1 MKFSRRLC
9 ASISSIIVFFI
20 LLSSATVNLNAQV
33 EKGPLLTSNM
43 TINDTISGGAKNNSQ
58 PITFEVS
65 SSSSKGVPDGD
76 TNPPINQGIFNAQ
89 ITWTPNDIGK
99 ENTFD
104 IKFINTSSGGELQ
117 DIKYDIMI
125 FEDGNHLAETHRAD
139 QRNNTQKYVFPE
151 EGFYSLKID
160 NIGNTTS
167 SIDLPI
173 HVVPE
178 FGNAALTTTS
188 LMAGMIGILLISTK
202 LRAWKTKFFHPK
214 LD

>member
-1 MKFSRRLC
+1 LN
-9 ASISSIIVFFI
+9 IS
-20 LLSSATVNLNAQV
+20 AQV
-33 EKGPLLTSNM
+33 EIAPLSNSNK
-43 TINDTISGGAKNNSQ
+43 TVNDTTIAGAKNNTQ
-58 PITFEVS
+58 PITFEVTS
-65 SSSSKGVPDGD
+65 SSFEGTPVGNAGPSIKPGL
-76 TNPPINQGIFNAQ
+76 FNAQ
-89 ITWTPNDIGK
+89 IKWTPNDIGR

-104 IKFINTSSGGELQ
+104 IKFINSSSGDELR

-125 FEDGNHLAETHRAD
+125 FDNGNHLAETHRAD

>member
-1 MKFSRRLC
+1 MQFSRRLC
-9 ASISSIIVFFI
+9 TFISSIFIYFI
-20 LLSSATVNLNAQV
+20 LLSTTTLNLSAQV
-33 EKGPLLTSNM
+33 EKGPLLTSNG
-43 TINDTISGGAKNNSQ
+43 TINDTISASAKNNSQ
-58 PITFEVS
+58 PITFEVP
-65 SSSSKGVPDGD
+65 SSSSKGVPEGD
-76 TNPPINQGIFNAQ
+76 TSPPINQGKINAQ
-89 ITWTPNDIGK
+89 ITWIPDDVGK
-99 ENTFD
+99 ENTFN
-104 IKFINTSSGGELQ
+104 IIFINTSSGGELQ

-160 NIGNTTS
+160 NIGNTTA

-188 LMAGMIGILLISTK
+188 LMAGMLGILLISTK
-202 LRAWKTKFFHPK
+202 LRAWKARLSHPK
-214 LD
+214 LH